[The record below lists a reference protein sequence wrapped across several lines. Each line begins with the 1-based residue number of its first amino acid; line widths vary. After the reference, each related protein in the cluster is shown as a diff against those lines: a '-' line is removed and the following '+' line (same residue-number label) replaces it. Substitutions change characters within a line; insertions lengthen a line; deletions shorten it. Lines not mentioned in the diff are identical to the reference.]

1 LPPQYRGF
9 VPRGRRQLQLYYAH
23 MTHERE
29 STIPARTNDTCVI
42 ELRRV
47 QRLFHL
53 YSYRSL
59 RAYENGISRR
69 SVLLD
74 LISILLGLLIVEF
87 VLFPSNKK

>member
-1 LPPQYRGF
+1 
-9 VPRGRRQLQLYYAH
+9 
-23 MTHERE
+23 
-29 STIPARTNDTCVI
+29 
-42 ELRRV
+42 V

-59 RAYENGISRR
+59 RACENEISRQ

-74 LISILLGLLIVEF
+74 LISILLLIVEN